1 MHSRTECRKVRSP
14 SGCRGVHSSLP
25 AMSKAFR
32 MPVPVITHTNRPSV
46 TGDGEDMFCLLPMRL
61 PPESGR
67 FQITARLLRSMAH
80 SSRLPVRRSV
90 ATLRKTRSSQMT
102 GVEPLNAGSGTFHA
116 TFSVALHV
124 VGSPFSV
131 LTPSSDG
138 PRHCGQ
144 LSAVRET
151 PIATTNA
158 AVSRRF
164 RTGFS
169 LYRRVPGPLS
179 HRYNPVSASWRP
191 PLPSH
196 RPLSNLR
203 VRGTRGV
210 VDCGGPRRDRHRR
223 RDPRH
228 RSPARSAA
236 FGRTRRVDHPSPGR
250 CRGDL
255 GGLRRVAR
263 RPPRRVPHKSNHSRP
278 ASVDSFA
285 GVTSLDRSAV
295 ARVGHFRSGPP
306 TTASSASLPRAS

>member
-1 MHSRTECRKVRSP
+1 MSRL
-14 SGCRGVHSSLP
+14 HSSLP
-25 AMSKAFR
+25 AMSNAFR

-61 PPESGR
+61 PSESGR
-67 FQITARLLRSMAH
+67 FQITARLLRSMAQ

-151 PIATTNA
+151 PIETTNA

-169 LYRRVPGPLS
+169 LYRRVPGPLVT
-179 HRYNPVSASWRP
+179 PV
-191 PLPSH
+191 
-196 RPLSNLR
+196 
-203 VRGTRGV
+203 
-210 VDCGGPRRDRHRR
+210 
-223 RDPRH
+223 
-228 RSPARSAA
+228 
-236 FGRTRRVDHPSPGR
+236 
-250 CRGDL
+250 
-255 GGLRRVAR
+255 
-263 RPPRRVPHKSNHSRP
+263 
-278 ASVDSFA
+278 
-285 GVTSLDRSAV
+285 
-295 ARVGHFRSGPP
+295 
-306 TTASSASLPRAS
+306 